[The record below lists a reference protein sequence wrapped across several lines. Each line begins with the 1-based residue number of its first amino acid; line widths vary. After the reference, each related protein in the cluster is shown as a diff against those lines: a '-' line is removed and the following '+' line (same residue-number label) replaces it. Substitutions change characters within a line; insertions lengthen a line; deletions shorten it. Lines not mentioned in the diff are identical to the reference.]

1 MPRREW
7 RFRVDDILGA
17 LARIQ
22 SYTAG
27 MTRDAFLADSKTVD
41 AVVRNLIT
49 IGEAASRIPEEI
61 VTVNPHVPWNDM
73 RDLRNF
79 VVHEYFGISDDVI
92 WETVQNDLPKLP
104 AQLQSIS
111 FT

>member
-7 RFRVDDILGA
+7 RFRVEDMLGA

-27 MTRDAFLADSKTVD
+27 LTRDQFLADGKTID

-49 IGEAASRIPEEI
+49 IGEAATRVPEDVTNAYPQIP
-61 VTVNPHVPWNDM
+61 WSDM

-79 VVHEYFGISDDVI
+79 VVHEYFGISNEVI
-92 WETVQNDLPKLP
+92 WTTVQNDLPSLP
-104 AQLQSIS
+104 AQLQTLIA
-111 FT
+111 T